1 VYVVLF
7 PAIPLLGGG
16 PRALAVL
23 RCRSA
28 KLRAS
33 CTGSFKLLCLLPED
47 CVFWNFQNVHNGEET
62 ETINET
68 EELAPPTQLG
78 NVKSSKSTRQCQV
91 FETRRI
97 ECFDLR

>member
-1 VYVVLF
+1 MNPDEKV
-7 PAIPLLGGG
+7 IPLLCTNTM
-16 PRALAVL
+16 LMSVV
-23 RCRSA
+23 CTCIYWH
-28 KLRAS
+28 S

-78 NVKSSKSTRQCQV
+78 NVKSSKSTWQCQV

>member
-62 ETINET
+62 ESFNES
-68 EELAPPTQLG
+68 EVSMKL
-78 NVKSSKSTRQCQV
+78 KSWHRNSTWQCQV